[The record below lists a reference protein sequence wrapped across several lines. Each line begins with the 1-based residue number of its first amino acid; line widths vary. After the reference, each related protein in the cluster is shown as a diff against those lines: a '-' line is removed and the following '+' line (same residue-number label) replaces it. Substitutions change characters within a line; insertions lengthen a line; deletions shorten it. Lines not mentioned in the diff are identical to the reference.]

1 VAETINLKVGNITC
15 MDCVTH
21 IAAAAKRVGAQ
32 KVSGNVT
39 QRTVKIVYE
48 PVRVDLA
55 AIIQAIEAAG
65 YRVESTV

>member
-1 VAETINLKVGNITC
+1 MAETINLKVGNITC